1 MEWIFLFAFCAFLA
15 GVPGQKY
22 SSNFQWD
29 NIEYIIDDQG
39 NTLYGIWESSDAYD
53 DWFQN
58 GKNNYV
64 GIIFESYND
73 FGLWNPDSISKLEI
87 IDQINDAYQWI
98 IDNDNKKIILSSK
111 EDLDPNKSSS
121 RIGFIYPW
129 ALRPSLIS
137 REEQFDFYDYG
148 PDLQE
153 WTDDDKYMY
162 YGFNVSESWLSR
174 IPGSINGEWQAS
186 TMARVNTHN
195 TTVKNGEIF
204 GDTYVTDA
212 SDTYPLLAHSAF
224 SDTWPIRLN
233 EENGNYEPFGLV
245 GGLKI
250 IILIFLDVPNLGK
263 DPDCWEDVPG
273 RFISDMDIYMEFD
286 DRCAHRGTW

>member
-1 MEWIFLFAFCAFLA
+1 M
-15 GVPGQKY
+15 
-22 SSNFQWD
+22 
-29 NIEYIIDDQG
+29 
-39 NTLYGIWESSDAYD
+39 TLD
-53 DWFQN
+53 
-58 GKNNYV
+58 
-64 GIIFESYND
+64 
-73 FGLWNPDSISKLEI
+73 LWNPDSISKLETL
-87 IDQINDAYQWI
+87 DQINDAYQWI
-98 IDNDNKKIILSSK
+98 IDNNNKKIILSSK

-233 EENGNYEPFGLV
+233 EENGN
-245 GGLKI
+245 
-250 IILIFLDVPNLGK
+250 
-263 DPDCWEDVPG
+263 
-273 RFISDMDIYMEFD
+273 
-286 DRCAHRGTW
+286 